1 MCPDLDRL
9 RGKIGI
15 DRLDEAQRKKLF
27 KDFIE
32 HGGKVIEEVEG
43 KKPQEQF
50 ANKPAGYTGA
60 TVTEEAQKKQP
71 SAKPLIK
78 IEKAPGE
85 LKKVKKSEKKGKVI
99 HNLRIYI
106 KGLILK
112 VLVSG
117 GKKFSEHFVR
127 FIKTEAKNHLLEI
140 HLLTGSFL
148 KGDKSIKKIVL
159 KLSTAENSY
168 FYEFLYRLHN
178 LFNEDEYSSIEK
190 AVSKKFIPAG
200 PYIEVFKQFFKK
212 IYILSQYRD
221 YARLFINKAIDIQ
234 LQKKL
239 IKPEAASSLKSK
251 AGIAI
256 DTILIEMLEKL
267 HIAIC
272 RMAGSYLPLY
282 SQPLDDFLAIMDE
295 DRIGY
300 ITRMEKIRRAE
311 ELRRIREYLNKKQME
326 LKEGVEE
333 IKMPRHVERGM
344 QLLEKS
350 IKVYEGTI
358 LLEDGNLIKL
368 LDTKDKMYETAIL
381 FDVFDREYSFLL
393 TSGKVSFN
401 IDFREQK
408 KVDIKEDLS
417 HAYLMLCEARN
428 EVKDYLDVLN
438 EMKKVD
444 NNLRLTIHQKNSM
457 LETLKKK
464 QSVLSKNARFKVSEA
479 MQRIEDILGVVIND
493 YNTTQR
499 LLQNPSEKL
508 VFDKHLEGKKKLE
521 NRTALEAIVET
532 FLFASSFHFL
542 LDYGKLGGSG
552 ILIESESGTEA
563 SV

>member
-1 MCPDLDRL
+1 MCPDLNRL
-9 RGKIGI
+9 RSKIGI
-15 DRLDEAQRKKLF
+15 DRLDETQRKKLL

-32 HGGKVIEEVEG
+32 HGGKVIEEGEE
-43 KKPQEQF
+43 KKTQNEV
-50 ANKPAGYTGA
+50 AKKHAGYIGA
-60 TVTEEAQKKQP
+60 TVAEESQKMR
-71 SAKPLIK
+71 SPLK
-78 IEKAPGE
+78 LPEKTYTG
-85 LKKVKKSEKKGKVI
+85 LKKAKKSERKAKII
-99 HNLRIYI
+99 HNLKIYI
-106 KGLILK
+106 KGLMLK
-112 VLVSG
+112 VLSSG
-117 GKKFSEHFVR
+117 GKKFSENFVR
-127 FIKTEAKNHLLEI
+127 FIRTEAKNRLLEM

-148 KGDKSIKKIVL
+148 KGSSSIKKIVL

-168 FYEFLYRLHN
+168 FYEFLYRLHD
-178 LFNEDEYSSIEK
+178 LFKEDEYSSIEK

-200 PYIEVFKQFFKK
+200 PNMEVFKQLFKK
-212 IYILSQYRD
+212 IYILSQYRE
-221 YARLFINKAIDIQ
+221 YSRLFINKAIDIQ

-239 IKPEAASSLKSK
+239 IKPEAVSSLKSK
-251 AGIAI
+251 ANIAI
-256 DTILIEMLEKL
+256 DAIHGEMLEKL

-272 RMAGSYLPLY
+272 RMAGIYFPLY
-282 SQPLDDFLAIMDE
+282 SQLLDDFLVITDK

-311 ELRRIREYLNKKQME
+311 ELRKIQEYLKKKQME
-326 LKEGVEE
+326 LKEGEVE
-333 IKMPRHVERGM
+333 IKMPRHVQKGM

-350 IKVYEGTI
+350 IKVYEGTA
-358 LLEDGNLIKL
+358 LLDDGNLIKL

-381 FDVFDREYSFLL
+381 LDVFDREYSFLL
-393 TSGKVSFN
+393 TSGKASFN
-401 IDFREQK
+401 IDFRDQK
-408 KVDIKEDLS
+408 KVDIKEDLG
-417 HAYLMLCEARN
+417 HAYLLLCEARN

-444 NNLRLTIHQKNSM
+444 NNLRLTIYQKNTM
-457 LETLKKK
+457 LEALKKK

-479 MQRIEDILGVVIND
+479 MQKIEDILGVVIND

-521 NRTALEAIVET
+521 NRTVLEAIVEA
-532 FLFASSFHFL
+532 FLFTSSFHFI

-552 ILIESESGTEA
+552 ILIETESGAEP

>member
-1 MCPDLDRL
+1 MCPDLNRL
-9 RGKIGI
+9 RSKIGI
-15 DRLDEAQRKKLF
+15 DRLDETQRKKLL

-32 HGGKVIEEVEG
+32 HGGKVIEEGEE
-43 KKPQEQF
+43 KKPQDEV
-50 ANKPAGYTGA
+50 AKKHGGNIGA
-60 TVTEEAQKKQP
+60 TVAEESQKKR
-71 SAKPLIK
+71 SPLK
-78 IEKAPGE
+78 LPEKTYTE
-85 LKKVKKSEKKGKVI
+85 LKKAKKSERKGKII
-99 HNLRIYI
+99 HNLKIYI
-106 KGLILK
+106 KGLMLK
-112 VLVSG
+112 VLSSG
-117 GKKFSEHFVR
+117 GKKFSENFVR
-127 FIKTEAKNHLLEI
+127 FIRTEAKNHLLEM

-148 KGDKSIKKIVL
+148 KGDTSIKKIVL

-168 FYEFLYRLHN
+168 FYEFLYRLHD
-178 LFNEDEYSSIEK
+178 LFKEDEYSSIEK

-200 PYIEVFKQFFKK
+200 PNIEVFKQLFKK
-212 IYILSQYRD
+212 MYILSQYRE
-221 YARLFINKAIDIQ
+221 YARLFTNKAIDIQ

-239 IKPEAASSLKSK
+239 IKPEAVSSLKSK
-251 AGIAI
+251 ANIAI
-256 DTILIEMLEKL
+256 DAIHGEMLEKL

-272 RMAGSYLPLY
+272 RMAGIYFPLY
-282 SQPLDDFLAIMDE
+282 SQILDDFLAITDK

-300 ITRMEKIRRAE
+300 ITRMEKIKRAE
-311 ELRRIREYLNKKQME
+311 ELRRIQEYLKKKQME
-326 LKEGVEE
+326 LKEGEVE
-333 IKMPRHVERGM
+333 IKMPRHVQRGM

-350 IKVYEGTI
+350 IKVYEGTA
-358 LLEDGNLIKL
+358 LLDDGNLIKL
-368 LDTKDKMYETAIL
+368 LDIKDKIYETAIL
-381 FDVFDREYSFLL
+381 LDVFDREYSFLL

-408 KVDIKEDLS
+408 KVDIKEELG

-428 EVKDYLDVLN
+428 EVKDYLDVSN

-444 NNLRLTIHQKNSM
+444 NNLRLTIYQKNTM
-457 LETLKKK
+457 LEALKKK

-479 MQRIEDILGVVIND
+479 MQKIEDILGVAIND

-521 NRTALEAIVET
+521 NRTVLEAIVEA
-532 FLFASSFHFL
+532 FLFSSSFHFI

-552 ILIESESGTEA
+552 ILIETEQDVEP